1 MKKKVFRR
9 KSPEDKR
16 DRVLRD
22 KARTAYTKLPEYD
35 AFEKTL
41 MTVGIPEEVI
51 YQGSKQIGSSTES
64 VARRNFAVAGEFFSH
79 LFAEPRISG
88 SSEDL
93 YTALVP
99 LVGPPISHGG
109 DLQEGLWA
117 FSQAVRDSTDPLG
130 LCTTLSQIKELNLV
144 KIGMTYVT
152 SVWSEVHA
160 DPDTARQ
167 GLEVLSMPAAQ
178 AILDDYLTKGL
189 LWESFLKAAALH
201 PEDVSARLNYDQ
213 AIAEGRFDT
222 PVKAAEKLMAAG
234 EMVNVSILPTT
245 GLVGVGPSSKGHKL
259 IEEEAGLAGDLAGVR
274 KRIIPATIIQPDA
287 ESPYELI
294 LPPMEPGHLGDEKL
308 PLTFHFE
315 PLRLVAAHMHDQ
327 GFPDFVV
334 RVQGL
339 DEFVTSD
346 IPLSKAFLP
355 ANAVESAESIAR
367 DVESPDD
374 LFRHGYLRVREGGLA
389 NLALLSVDAEK
400 KHISQGDAFCPYRWD
415 SEGRTL
421 QLGWSRTKHVID
433 ADPGQVYSHVK
444 SRGGQW
450 DDIRVFVD
458 QSRW

>member
-9 KSPEDKR
+9 KPLEDKR
-16 DRVLRD
+16 DRLLRD
-22 KARTAYTKLPEYD
+22 KARTAYTKLPEYN
-35 AFEKTL
+35 AFERTL

-51 YQGSKQIGSSTES
+51 YQGSKQMTGFTES

-117 FSQAVRDSTDPLG
+117 FSQAVRDSDDPLR
-130 LCTTLSQIKELNLV
+130 LCKSLSQIKELSLV
-144 KIGMTYVT
+144 KSGMTHVT

-160 DPDTARQ
+160 DPDTARK
-167 GLEVLSMPAAQ
+167 GLEVLSLPATQ

-213 AIAEGRFDT
+213 AIAEGNFD
-222 PVKAAEKLMAAG
+222 PPAEVAEKLMDSG
-234 EMVNVSILPTT
+234 DMVNISILPTT
-245 GLVGVGPSSKGHKL
+245 GFVVGGPSSKGHEF
-259 IEEEAGLAGDLAGVR
+259 IEKEAGLTGEFAGVR
-274 KRIIPATIIQPDA
+274 KRIIPATLIQPDA
-287 ESPYELI
+287 NSPYELI

-308 PLTFHFE
+308 PLTFHFG
-315 PLRLVAAHMHDQ
+315 PLKLVAAHMKDQ

-346 IPLSKAFLP
+346 IALSQARLP
-355 ANAVESAESIAR
+355 DNAVESERSIAR
-367 DVESPDD
+367 DVDSPDD
-374 LFRHGYLRVREGGLA
+374 LFRHGYLRVRKGELA

-400 KHISQGDAFCPYRWD
+400 KHISQGDSFCPYRWD
-415 SEGRTL
+415 REGRIL